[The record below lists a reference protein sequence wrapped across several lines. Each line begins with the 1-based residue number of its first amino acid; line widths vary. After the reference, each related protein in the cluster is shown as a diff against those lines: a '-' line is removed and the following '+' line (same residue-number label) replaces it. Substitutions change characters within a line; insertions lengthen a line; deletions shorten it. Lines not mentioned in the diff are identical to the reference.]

1 MITITSSALTHPGN
15 VRKSNEDSM
24 LVTGR
29 VVAVADGL
37 GGHAAGEVASKIAVD
52 RMRELGDVENL
63 HPDQI
68 IDAILDTNGLILA
81 AVRDHP
87 DNAGMGTTLA
97 GVGVVTM
104 DGAEHC
110 VVFNV
115 GDSRVYR
122 LVGGDFSQVS
132 VDHSEVQE
140 LQDAGQISPE
150 AAAFY
155 PRRNIITRCL
165 GTDPAPLP
173 DLWVFVPSPYERFVV
188 CSDGL
193 SGEVDDAAIAATVQ
207 QAATPKEAAE
217 SLLQQAL
224 GGGGRDNVTVIVVDM
239 ANSSEEPA
247 LAQSSGDHAVG
258 EQAVGDQAVADHS
271 VADHSVAGPPIG
283 DPHPGVEP
291 VERAPAEQGHGTWG
305 AQSAPTT

>member
-15 VRKSNEDSM
+15 VRKSNEDNM

-52 RMRELGDVENL
+52 RLRELGDIENL

-68 IDAILDTNGLILA
+68 IDAILDTNGLILS
-81 AVRDHP
+81 AVREDP
-87 DNAGMGTTLA
+87 DRAGMGTTLS
-97 GVGVVTM
+97 GVGIVTM
-104 DGAEHC
+104 DGVEHC

-115 GDSRVYR
+115 GDSRTYR
-122 LVGGDFSQVS
+122 LVDGDFAQVS

-140 LQDAGQISPE
+140 LQDAGQISAE

-165 GTDPAPLP
+165 GTDPAPMP
-173 DLWVFVPSPYERFVV
+173 DLWVFVPSPHERFVV

-207 QAATPKEAAE
+207 QAATPREAAE

-224 GGGGRDNVTVIVVDM
+224 DGGGRDNVTVIVVDM
-239 ANSSEEPA
+239 ANGSPEAAAAAAAADRTVAVEPPVVDAAPVDGAAVDPAAAPVEPA
-247 LAQSSGDHAVG
+247 PADEGH
-258 EQAVGDQAVADHS
+258 QA
-271 VADHSVAGPPIG
+271 
-283 DPHPGVEP
+283 
-291 VERAPAEQGHGTWG
+291 WG
-305 AQSAPTT
+305 AQSTPTT